1 MKFERKDKDDYVVIE
16 AIDNNKIIGFINYK
30 FKKNGR
36 VWLNNIVVNKEY
48 RTKGIGTM
56 LIKLF
61 ENDCLE
67 HYVREIEGKF
77 YPHDEEGD
85 VVRVFYEKHGYTI
98 YKDGYD
104 TEIYKCNLKKHE
116 ITNDIPKKR

>member
-16 AIDNNKIIGFINYK
+16 AIDNDKIIGFINYK

-48 RTKGIGTM
+48 RTKGIGTI

-61 ENDCLE
+61 ENDCIE
-67 HYVREIEGKF
+67 HYIREIEGKF

-85 VVRVFYEKHGYTI
+85 VVRAFYEKHGYTI

-116 ITNDIPKKR
+116 VTKDIPQKR

>member
-1 MKFERKDKDDYVVIE
+1 
-16 AIDNNKIIGFINYK
+16 
-30 FKKNGR
+30 
-36 VWLNNIVVNKEY
+36 
-48 RTKGIGTM
+48 M

-61 ENDCLE
+61 ENDCIE

-116 ITNDIPKKR
+116 ITNDISKKR